1 MNPTF
6 ERKVHAAAVAGWWVV
21 LLAAILVT
29 ASWLA
34 YLSVVPAQ
42 PEWLHNL
49 WGANL
54 SWEYI
59 QNVWFWAIVIF
70 KLIAWVMV
78 MAALW
83 LTLWARGL
91 RRLEHR
97 A

>member
-6 ERKVHAAAVAGWWVV
+6 ERKVQAAAVAGWWVV
-21 LLAAILVT
+21 LLAAILTTV
-29 ASWLA
+29 SWLA
-34 YLSVVPAQ
+34 YLSIVPAQ

-49 WGANL
+49 WGENL

-70 KLIAWVMV
+70 KLMAWVMV

-83 LTLWARGL
+83 LTLWARQL
-91 RRLEHR
+91 RKASRTI
-97 A
+97 